1 MMHNLIKLLFFFI
14 IIALFNGCANHW
26 SYNQPFYLVEYIT
39 NGYDEIG
46 VIKIK
51 KEQVKYYTDQKQNG
65 DWSWGEV
72 TGPFPPINKPME
84 YYTVRLIDINDKGK
98 VLIINKE
105 RADIL
110 KIGGIDKQHVE
121 DKVGSWYELR
131 GAFYKKEVN
140 YSDINKLLTVE
151 DLSL

>member
-1 MMHNLIKLLFFFI
+1 
-14 IIALFNGCANHW
+14 
-26 SYNQPFYLVEYIT
+26 
-39 NGYDEIG
+39 
-46 VIKIK
+46 
-51 KEQVKYYTDQKQNG
+51 
-65 DWSWGEV
+65 
-72 TGPFPPINKPME
+72 ME

>member
-1 MMHNLIKLLFFFI
+1 MKTLFAIVLAILL
-14 IIALFNGCANHW
+14 NGCANHW

-65 DWSWGEV
+65 DWYWGKV

-84 YYTVRLIDINDKGK
+84 YYTVRLIDVNNKGK
-98 VLIINKE
+98 VLIITKE
-105 RADIL
+105 HADML
-110 KIGGIDKQHVE
+110 KIGGIDKCHVE
-121 DKVGSWYELR
+121 DLTGSWYDLQ

-140 YSDINKLLTVE
+140 YSDLNKLSRVD
-151 DLSL
+151 DLPL